1 MNIAVCDDNAIDR
14 EIVCTLL
21 SRMFERDGVKP
32 VPAVTPYEN
41 GLVLLDDMR
50 EGEWFDIVLLDI
62 YMQDHLG
69 IDVARKLRESGYTG
83 AIVFLTA
90 TSDFAI
96 DGYDVGAAGYIL
108 KPATVE
114 RLSDVLGRVFK
125 NIDEQSYAI
134 RQRGSVH
141 RVLLREI
148 LYVESSNNRCVLHCR
163 SGGSY
168 NIYKRLD
175 EIENELTDKR
185 FLRCSQSF
193 IVNMDYIV
201 RVDRSFYLATGDI
214 VLIRQRSLKA
224 MQQAYYDYIGRE

>member
-41 GLVLLDDMR
+41 GLVLLDDVR

-96 DGYDVGAAGYIL
+96 DGMPPTGGLGFGVD
-108 KPATVE
+108 
-114 RLSDVLGRVFK
+114 RLVMLLTDSASIRDVLLFPTMK
-125 NIDEQSYAI
+125 NID
-134 RQRGSVH
+134 
-141 RVLLREI
+141 
-148 LYVESSNNRCVLHCR
+148 
-163 SGGSY
+163 
-168 NIYKRLD
+168 
-175 EIENELTDKR
+175 
-185 FLRCSQSF
+185 
-193 IVNMDYIV
+193 
-201 RVDRSFYLATGDI
+201 
-214 VLIRQRSLKA
+214 
-224 MQQAYYDYIGRE
+224 